1 MLTETITY
9 INSMLPITNGGPSEK
24 NTLAAPEDLAHRG
37 DSRTNEYDE
46 KAWLPTET
54 WRESGWPAVEINH
67 GVQQTYR
74 FTQFTSLSCHYSHL
88 ESCYLLVIKKINL
101 HIIY

>member
-1 MLTETITY
+1 MDRQPYRISSNRSGLPCYPKFIVNPNMLTETITY

-46 KAWLPTET
+46 KA
-54 WRESGWPAVEINH
+54 
-67 GVQQTYR
+67 
-74 FTQFTSLSCHYSHL
+74 
-88 ESCYLLVIKKINL
+88 
-101 HIIY
+101 